1 MKSPRTFE
9 EQTECIVEALLSD
22 LLGEDEWTFRSL
34 ETDSF
39 ESRAGKVIWD
49 QISGGRQEAFL
60 AEDSRT
66 STLCKSRSV

>member
-22 LLGEDEWTFRSL
+22 LLGEDEGTAFHSL
-34 ETDSF
+34 ETDSSA
-39 ESRAGKVIWD
+39 ESCTGKVTWD

-60 AEDSRT
+60 AEGSR
-66 STLCKSRSV
+66 